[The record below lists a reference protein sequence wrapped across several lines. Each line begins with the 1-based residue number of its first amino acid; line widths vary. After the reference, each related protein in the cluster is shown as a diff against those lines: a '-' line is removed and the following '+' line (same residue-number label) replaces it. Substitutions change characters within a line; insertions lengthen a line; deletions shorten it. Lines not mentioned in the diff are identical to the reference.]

1 MCEDLGLQQIKKKKT
16 ITARERED
24 EKLTDI
30 IMVGN
35 EYYGEII
42 GY

>member
-1 MCEDLGLQQIKKKKT
+1 MCEELGFHQFSYYKS